1 MFKDDIVTID
11 ELYAVAAPFTLLV
24 WAFTLAYSVCQQ
36 IYQGGVLAAAIPHT
50 ARSWIELLFMG
61 FSIQSSTGVGDVP
74 PISGPARLIHECI
87 VNNSVGAVPPI
98 SGPARAIAIAALQI
112 FSGVMYIAIVISR
125 LVGLAANKNS
135 DT

>member
-36 IYQGGVLAAAIPHT
+36 IYQGGVLAAAITHT

-61 FSIQSSTGVGDVP
+61 FSIQSSTGVGD
-74 PISGPARLIHECI
+74 
-87 VNNSVGAVPPI
+87 VPPI